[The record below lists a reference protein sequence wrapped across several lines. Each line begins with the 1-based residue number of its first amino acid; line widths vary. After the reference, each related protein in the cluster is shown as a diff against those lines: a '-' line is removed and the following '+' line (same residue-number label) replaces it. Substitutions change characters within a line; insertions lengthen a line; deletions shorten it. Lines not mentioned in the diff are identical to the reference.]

1 MKDPTHLKAEVKV
14 ADTVVT
20 IRPTGQSQAMLAK
33 ILGRDR
39 DAEGNERIWLDRLLH
54 RRIHETV
61 GSDTSVWRVAGCFT
75 SVLTG
80 PFEEALTK
88 KKA

>member
-1 MKDPTHLKAEVKV
+1 MKDPTHLKADVKV
-14 ADTVVT
+14 AETVVT

-54 RRIHETV
+54 RHIHQTV
-61 GSDTSVWRVAGCFT
+61 GADASVWRVDGCYVT
-75 SVLTG
+75 VLTG
-80 PFEEALTK
+80 PIERAL
-88 KKA
+88 KA

>member
-33 ILGRDR
+33 ILGRDL

-54 RRIHETV
+54 RHIHVTV
-61 GSDTSVWRVAGCFT
+61 GSDSSVWRVAGCFT
-75 SVLTG
+75 TVLTG
-80 PFEEALTK
+80 PFEAALK
-88 KKA
+88 KV

>member
-33 ILGRDR
+33 ILGRDL

-54 RRIHETV
+54 RHIHKTV
-61 GSDTSVWRVAGCFT
+61 GSDTSVWKVNGCYT
-75 SVLTG
+75 TVLSG
-80 PFEEALTK
+80 PFEAAF